1 MMLLAVKILGA
12 IGGVLVLIAG
22 FVGSA
27 PWVRLKPAPGAS
39 LNAAQLTGVL
49 RLVKSYMT
57 WALVLF
63 GVGGIFIFAAFIVLA
78 NI

>member
-1 MMLLAVKILGA
+1 MGLLAVKILAA

-27 PWVRLKPAPGAS
+27 PWVRLGSPSGS

-49 RLVKSYMT
+49 KVVKSYMT

-63 GVGGIFIFAAFIVLA
+63 GVGGIFILAAFIVFVNL
-78 NI
+78 